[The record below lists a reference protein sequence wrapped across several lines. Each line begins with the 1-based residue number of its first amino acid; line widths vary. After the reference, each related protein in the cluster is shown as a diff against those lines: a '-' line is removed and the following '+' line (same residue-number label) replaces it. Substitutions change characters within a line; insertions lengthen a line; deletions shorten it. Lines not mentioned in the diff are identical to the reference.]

1 MKRVMSLLLSLM
13 LLIGMVSF
21 ASADTLPDD
30 ILNQIGRNDVVLSSA
45 QLGMTDG
52 MAWFLLARTWTNEN
66 VLYLFKQYNK
76 AAYYR
81 LVVRNSLAVP
91 PDTNLVISLKGSEVD
106 QWTQETIAGPLLV
119 IDQVDNTGYT
129 VFHMAFQYKS
139 GDTWELVRIWDSKGN
154 YQTLSI
160 TDGRVSE
167 YRDYRSQTIKS
178 SYVANFDRTLT
189 GFNLSQFALRGSY
202 QYDDPEPTKK
212 PPAYSAVPVA
222 MPDSEEFMPMNSV
235 EFPANKRYAVYSG
248 PNEESIRGANKKAV
262 VSTNDWI
269 QVFGVE
275 GDWALVH
282 YGIGKNHYRFGY
294 IKRSALPNVWEYP
307 ELRWRN
313 VRCKVQ
319 ESVIVTDDPLF
330 SQAELTRLEP
340 DTEITWLGVL
350 GDWAY
355 IEGQNFRG
363 FILMSK
369 LYVMGDIGE
378 PAEAIGEAAVE
389 EP

>member
-13 LLIGMVSF
+13 LVIGMVSF

-30 ILNQIGRNDVVLSSA
+30 VLSQIGRNDVVLSSA

-52 MAWFLLARTWTNEN
+52 LTWFLLARTWTNEN
-66 VLYLFKQYNK
+66 VLYMFKQYNR
-76 AAYYR
+76 ASYYR
-81 LVVRNSLAVP
+81 LMVRNALALP
-91 PDTNLVISLKGSEVD
+91 KDTNLVVSLKGSEVD
-106 QWTQETIAGPLLV
+106 QWTQDTIEGPLLT

-129 VFHMAFQYKS
+129 VFHMVFQYKT
-139 GDTWELVRIWDSKGN
+139 GDTWELVRIWDIQGN

-160 TDGRVSE
+160 TDNRVSE
-167 YRDYRSQTIKS
+167 YRDYRSQTIRS
-178 SYVANFDRTLT
+178 SYVVNFDRSLP
-189 GFNLSQFALRGSY
+189 GFNLSKFALKGGSQ

-222 MPDSEEFMPMNSV
+222 MPDSEELVPMNNVS
-235 EFPANKRYAVYSG
+235 FTANKRYAVYSG
-248 PNEESIRGANKKAV
+248 PSEESIRGANKKAV

-294 IKRSALPNVWEYP
+294 IKRSALPSGWEYR
-307 ELRWRN
+307 ELYWRN

-330 SQAELTRLEP
+330 SQTELTRLEP
-340 DTEITWLGVL
+340 DTEVTWLGVL

-363 FILMSK
+363 FILLSK
-369 LYVMGDIGE
+369 LYVMTDEASVPAGDT
-378 PAEAIGEAAVE
+378 
-389 EP
+389 